1 MRIGIKSLFND
12 YPEMEVIGEAINGK
26 EAIEKAKL
34 IKPDIILE
42 NQMYTELY
50 ETIKLMDKST
60 KDILL
65 NFHNDVHKKSTV
77 ALFEQF
83 EQSSYLQEWR
93 KININI
99 IKYGS
104 IYGPNDK
111 PTINTQ
117 TVDSQ
122 EQSVQQPKNTQV
134 QNNTQEY
141 PSQVNKRRGRGR

>member
-1 MRIGIKSLFND
+1 MLLD
-12 YPEMEVIGEAINGK
+12 Y
-26 EAIEKAKL
+26 
-34 IKPDIILE
+34 ILE
-42 NQMYTELY
+42 LHYL
-50 ETIKLMDKST
+50 
-60 KDILL
+60 LL
-65 NFHNDVHKKSTV
+65 NFHNDVCKKSTV

-104 IYGPNDK
+104 IYDPNDK